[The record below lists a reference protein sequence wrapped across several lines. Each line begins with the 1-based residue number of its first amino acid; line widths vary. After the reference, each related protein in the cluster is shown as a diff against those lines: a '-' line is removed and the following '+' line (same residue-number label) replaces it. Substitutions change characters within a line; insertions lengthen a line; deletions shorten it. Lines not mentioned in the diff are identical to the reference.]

1 MMSRFAI
8 KRDRV
13 IQEIKDLYEHKRAE
27 ICRRLDE
34 FKVMWQA
41 GTEEEIFCELV
52 FCILTPMARGA
63 MCSKAV
69 ENMKSTGVLFRGD
82 CAQIAKE
89 LTGARFINKKA
100 AYIIEARGK
109 FLHGNPISLRSIL
122 GKINDGYQAREWLV
136 RNVKGIGY
144 KEAGHFLRN
153 IGFNQDLAILD
164 RHILKNLK
172 KIGVID
178 DVPESLTKPQ
188 YLSIEVKMKEFSEAI
203 HIPMGHLDFVLWYKE
218 TGEILK

>member
-1 MMSRFAI
+1 MSRFAI
-8 KRDRV
+8 KQDRV
-13 IQEIKDLYEHKRAE
+13 IQGIKDLYEHKRAE
-27 ICRRLDE
+27 ICSRLDE
-34 FKVMWQA
+34 FKEMWQA
-41 GTEEEIFCELV
+41 GTEEQIFCELV

-69 ENMKSTGVLFRGD
+69 ENMTRSGILFKGN
-82 CAQIAKE
+82 CAEIAKE

-100 AYIIEARGK
+100 AYIVEARDK
-109 FLHGNPISLRSIL
+109 ILHGNPVSLRSIL

-136 RNVKGIGY
+136 RHVKGIGY

-172 KIGVID
+172 KLAVID
-178 DVPESLTKPQ
+178 SFPDSLSRRQ
-188 YLSIEVKMKEFSEAI
+188 YLTIEVKMQEFSEAV
-203 HIPMGHLDFVLWYKE
+203 HIPMSHLDFVLWYKE

>member
-1 MMSRFAI
+1 MSLFSM
-8 KRDRV
+8 KPDYL
-13 IQEIKDLYEHKRAE
+13 IQEIKDLYEHKKTE

-34 FKVMWQA
+34 FKEMWRS
-41 GTEEEIFCELV
+41 GTEEQIFCELV

-63 MCSKAV
+63 MCCAAV
-69 ENMKSTGVLFRGD
+69 ENMTKTGVLFRGD

-100 AYIIEARGK
+100 AYIVEARDK
-109 FLHGNPISLRSIL
+109 FLHGNPVSLRSVL
-122 GKINDGYQAREWLV
+122 SKINDAYQAREWLV
-136 RNVKGIGY
+136 RDIKGIGY

-153 IGFNQDLAILD
+153 IGFNQELAILD

-172 KIGVID
+172 KLEVID
-178 DVPESLTKPQ
+178 DVPDSLTKGQ
-188 YLSIEVKMKEFSEAI
+188 YLATEIKMKQFSEAI
-203 HIPMGHLDFVLWYKE
+203 HIPMSHLDFVLWYKE

>member
-8 KRDRV
+8 KQDSLL
-13 IQEIKDLYEHKRAE
+13 QEIKDTYEHKRAE
-27 ICRRLDE
+27 ICCRLDE
-34 FKVMWQA
+34 FKEIWQA
-41 GTEEEIFCELV
+41 GTEEQIFCELV

-69 ENMKSTGVLFRGD
+69 ENMTRTGMLFMGD

-89 LTGARFINKKA
+89 LTGARFINKKS
-100 AYIIEARGK
+100 AYIVEARDK
-109 FLHGNPISLRSIL
+109 FLHGNPVSLRSIL
-122 GKINDGYQAREWLV
+122 SKVNDGYQAREWLV

-153 IGFNQDLAILD
+153 IGFDQDLAILD

-172 KIGVID
+172 KLGVID
-178 DVPESLTKPQ
+178 LFPDSLSRRQ
-188 YLSIEVKMKEFSEAI
+188 YLTMEVKMKEFAETI
-203 HIPMGHLDFVLWYKE
+203 QIPMSHLDFVLWYKE

>member
-1 MMSRFAI
+1 MSRFAI
-8 KRDRV
+8 KQDSLL
-13 IQEIKDLYEHKRAE
+13 QEIKDTYEHKRSE

-34 FKVMWQA
+34 FKEIWLA
-41 GTEEEIFCELV
+41 GTEEQIFCELV

-63 MCSKAV
+63 MCCAAV
-69 ENMKSTGVLFRGD
+69 ENMTRSGVLFNGD

-100 AYIIEARGK
+100 AYIVEARDK
-109 FLHGNPISLRSIL
+109 FLRGNPISLRSIL
-122 GKINDGYQAREWLV
+122 SEINDAYQARAWLV
-136 RNVKGIGY
+136 RDIKGIGY

-172 KIGVID
+172 KLGVINA
-178 DVPESLTKPQ
+178 VPDSPTKRQ
-188 YLSIEVKMKEFSEAI
+188 YLSIEVKMKEFSEVI
-203 HIPMGHLDFVLWYKE
+203 GIPMSHLDFVLWYKE

>member
-1 MMSRFAI
+1 
-8 KRDRV
+8 
-13 IQEIKDLYEHKRAE
+13 
-27 ICRRLDE
+27 
-34 FKVMWQA
+34 MWQA
-41 GTEEEIFCELV
+41 GTEEQIFCELV

-69 ENMKSTGVLFRGD
+69 ENMTRTGVLFRGD

-100 AYIIEARGK
+100 AYIMEAREK
-109 FLHGNPISLRSIL
+109 FLHGNPVSLRSIL
-122 GKINDGYQAREWLV
+122 SEIDDGYQAREWLV

-144 KEAGHFLRN
+144 KEAGHFMRN

-172 KIGVID
+172 KLGVID
-178 DVPESLTKPQ
+178 DVPESPTKRQ
-188 YLSIEVKMKEFSEAI
+188 YLRIEVKMREFSEAI
-203 HIPMGHLDFVLWYKE
+203 HIPMSHLDFVLWYKE

>member
-1 MMSRFAI
+1 M
-8 KRDRV
+8 KQDRP
-13 IQEIKDLYEHKRAE
+13 IQEIKDTYEHKRAE

-34 FKVMWQA
+34 FKQMWQS
-41 GTEEEIFCELV
+41 GKEEQIFCELV

-69 ENMKSTGVLFRGD
+69 ENMTRSGILFKGD
-82 CAQIAKE
+82 CAQIAKK
-89 LTGARFINKKA
+89 LIGARFINKKA
-100 AYIIEARGK
+100 AYIVEARDK
-109 FLHGNPISLRSIL
+109 FLHGNPVSLRSIL
-122 GKINDGYQAREWLV
+122 GEINDGYQAREWLV

-153 IGFNQDLAILD
+153 IGFEQDLAILD

-172 KIGVID
+172 KLGVID
-178 DVPESLTKPQ
+178 TVPESLSRWR
-188 YLSIEVKMKEFSEAI
+188 YLAIEVEMEEFSEAI
-203 HIPMGHLDFVLWYKE
+203 HIPMSHLDFVLWYKE

>member
-1 MMSRFAI
+1 MSPFSI
-8 KRDRV
+8 KREHLLE
-13 IQEIKDLYEHKRAE
+13 EIKDLYEHKKAE

-34 FKVMWQA
+34 FKRIWQA
-41 GTEEEIFCELV
+41 GTEGEIFCELV

-63 MCSKAV
+63 MCCKAV
-69 ENMKSTGVLFRGD
+69 ENMTRSGVLFKGD
-82 CAQIAKE
+82 CAEIAKK
-89 LTGARFINKKA
+89 LTGARFINKKS
-100 AYIIEARGK
+100 AYIVEARDK
-109 FLHGNPISLRSIL
+109 FLHGNPVSLRTIL

-172 KIGVID
+172 KLEVID
-178 DVPESLTKPQ
+178 VVPDSLTKKQ
-188 YLSIEVKMKEFSEAI
+188 YLAIEIKMKEFSEATR
-203 HIPMGHLDFVLWYKE
+203 IPMSYLDFVLWAKE